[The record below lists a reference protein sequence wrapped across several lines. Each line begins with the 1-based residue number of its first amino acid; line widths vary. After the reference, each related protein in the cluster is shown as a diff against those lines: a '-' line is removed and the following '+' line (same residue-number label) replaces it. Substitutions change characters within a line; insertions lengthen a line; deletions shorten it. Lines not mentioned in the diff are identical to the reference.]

1 MPSPDPALP
10 PSRLITP
17 LASSHTPVHSV
28 YRVPLGECWP
38 RGGQGSLGFPD
49 ISQVPGSMWGWSCC
63 SADICAACRQGC
75 REKREAVGEI
85 AASPAPPGRGLWSE
99 GWTLCPPG
107 CRGRSGTLTPPAFLG
122 GHWAREPPWGPPHM
136 HAGVHLRT
144 RPLQPQHPPPA
155 DVAAVSRPQ
164 RCRLETECPVFC
176 GFLDRWGWGTGSPG
190 NWHPQRPP
198 LPAF

>member
-1 MPSPDPALP
+1 MHPLAHSAVPSPDPALP
-10 PSRLITP
+10 PSRLIRP

-38 RGGQGSLGFPD
+38 RGGQGSLGFPG
-49 ISQVPGSMWGWSCC
+49 ISQVPGSTWGWSRC

-107 CRGRSGTLTPPAFLG
+107 CRGRSGALTPPAFLG
-122 GHWAREPPWGPPHM
+122 GHWAREPPGGPRTCMLAYTCAPGLCSPNTH
-136 HAGVHLRT
+136 HPLTWLRF
-144 RPLQPQHPPPA
+144 RGPRGA
-155 DVAAVSRPQ
+155 D
-164 RCRLETECPVFC
+164 
-176 GFLDRWGWGTGSPG
+176 
-190 NWHPQRPP
+190 
-198 LPAF
+198 

>member
-1 MPSPDPALP
+1 MLAPGRAGLFGLPRYFPSAWIHVGLVSLLRRHLCCLSAGLQREEGGCGRNSCFPRTSRPGPVVRGLDSVPSWLQGEVRRPHPTRLPGGAL
-10 PSRLITP
+10 
-17 LASSHTPVHSV
+17 
-28 YRVPLGECWP
+28 
-38 RGGQGSLGFPD
+38 GQG
-49 ISQVPGSMWGWSCC
+49 
-63 SADICAACRQGC
+63 
-75 REKREAVGEI
+75 
-85 AASPAPPGRGLWSE
+85 
-99 GWTLCPPG
+99 
-107 CRGRSGTLTPPAFLG
+107 TP
-122 GHWAREPPWGPPHM
+122 RGPPHM

-176 GFLDRWGWGTGSPG
+176 GFLGRWGWGTGSPG